1 MSGKLGIIPV
11 NCPLNHGGRVMMIKL
26 PQELTAIG
34 DIERDF
40 PNHWILIDRP
50 QTDAAGKVTA
60 GYLVMA
66 SQDPT
71 ILYQEAAK
79 LKLVDCAFRCTKKTP
94 PDLRFLL

>member
-1 MSGKLGIIPV
+1 ML
-11 NCPLNHGGRVMMIKL
+11 IKL

-34 DIERDF
+34 DIERNF
-40 PNHWILIDRP
+40 PSHWILVDRP

-66 SQDPT
+66 SQDPKV
-71 ILYQEAAK
+71 LYDKAAEMK
-79 LKLVDCAFRCTKKTP
+79 LADCAFHCTKKTP